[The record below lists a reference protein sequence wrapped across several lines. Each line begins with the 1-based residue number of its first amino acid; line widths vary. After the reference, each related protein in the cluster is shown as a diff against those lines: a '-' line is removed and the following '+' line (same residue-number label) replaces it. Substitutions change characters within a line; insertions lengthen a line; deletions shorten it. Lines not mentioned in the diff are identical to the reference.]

1 MYSSHFLEAI
11 FLLSFLLSRRTRTNI
26 YTHLRAMFFIQKKA
40 IPYSQALRLNRIC
53 SDNETFDKRCNQLE
67 EWLLDRGY
75 SSKLVRNQVLKAR
88 KFSRE
93 DLLNSTKT
101 PQSRKLTINITYH
114 PAFSKLKN
122 ILKTIHLLL

>member
-1 MYSSHFLEAI
+1 M
-11 FLLSFLLSRRTRTNI
+11 
-26 YTHLRAMFFIQKKA
+26 
-40 IPYSQALRLNRIC
+40 
-53 SDNETFDKRCNQLE
+53 E

-122 ILKTIHLLL
+122 ILLHAPDRELVVGNVGQVDVMFVTI

>member
-1 MYSSHFLEAI
+1 M
-11 FLLSFLLSRRTRTNI
+11 
-26 YTHLRAMFFIQKKA
+26 
-40 IPYSQALRLNRIC
+40 
-53 SDNETFDKRCNQLE
+53 E

-88 KFSRE
+88 TFSIE

-101 PQSRKLTINITYH
+101 PQSRKRTINITYH

-122 ILKTIHLLL
+122 ILKTIHLLLAPDREHVDVFSQISIVGFRRAKSLTDILVRAKLPQKDNETGCGKCG

>member
-1 MYSSHFLEAI
+1 MYRSHFLEAI
-11 FLLSFLLSRRTRTNI
+11 FLLILLLSRRTRTNI
-26 YTHLRAMFFIQKKA
+26 YTHLRAMFFIKNKA

-93 DLLNSTKT
+93 GPT
-101 PQSRKLTINITYH
+101 
-114 PAFSKLKN
+114 
-122 ILKTIHLLL
+122 